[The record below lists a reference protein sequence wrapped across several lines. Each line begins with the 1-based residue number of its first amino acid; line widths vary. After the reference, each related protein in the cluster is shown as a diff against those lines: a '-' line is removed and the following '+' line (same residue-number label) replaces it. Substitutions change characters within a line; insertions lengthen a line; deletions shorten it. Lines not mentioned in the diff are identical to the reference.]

1 MSTENKYYLGSE
13 SFALDEDKIE
23 NQEKLHSRL
32 RQYLNLRNVSVLV
45 GNGASIPNG
54 SPSIGSLRGI
64 IDDLDQEKYK
74 LSDEDNH
81 KNAKDVLNNFLI
93 DDHDI
98 GIEPLLGM
106 LSHLEYDQDLL
117 HTGHEIKLNDFEFTA
132 DHLGFAIELLK
143 KWLFKKCKEINSEED
158 SLTDHKELLRRFLLR
173 PTKLPRLN
181 VFTTNYDLLLE
192 RALDD
197 LGVFYFDGFAG
208 SVKRTLR
215 TETYNYDL
223 YFPGQ
228 TAQGR
233 VERVDRVLQFYK
245 LHGSINWRK
254 YQSGNTWDVFI
265 EREEPSED
273 EYKNVMIYPS
283 PLKMSEMH
291 GYPYS
296 EMFRN
301 FASKIRRPQSVLFTV
316 GYSFSD
322 EHINRIIYQAL
333 SIPSFMLVIILPE
346 FKEPEEEEELKPEH
360 EIWRLINEVDSKRI
374 LVITGG
380 EKDGDGNFKGAGT
393 LKDFA
398 NKWLPDISELD
409 IEEQSKEEAL
419 LALSRSVN
427 DSKSNSEEDSGGN
440 DADKP
445 F

>member
-1 MSTENKYYLGSE
+1 MSSENKYYLGSD
-13 SFALDEDKIE
+13 SFSLDGEEVE

-32 RQYLNLRNVSVLV
+32 RQYLNLRHVSVLI
-45 GNGASIPNG
+45 GNGASMPNG
-54 SPSIGSLRGI
+54 SPSIGSLQGI
-64 IDDLDQEKYK
+64 INELEEEKYK
-74 LSDEDNH
+74 LSDEENH
-81 KNAKDVLNNFLI
+81 NKAKDVLNKFLM
-93 DDHDI
+93 DEHDI

-106 LSHLEYDQDLL
+106 LSHLEYDQELL
-117 HTGHEIKLNDFEFTA
+117 HDEHKIKLNDYEFSA
-132 DHLGFAIELLK
+132 DHLGHAIELLK
-143 KWLFKKCKEINSEED
+143 KWLFKKCKEINSDED
-158 SLTDHKELLRRFLLR
+158 SLADHKELLRRFLLR

-181 VFTTNYDLLLE
+181 VFTTNYDLLVE

-233 VERVDRVLQFYK
+233 VERVDRVLQLYK

-301 FASKIRRPQSVLFTV
+301 FASKIRRPQSVLFTI

-333 SIPSFMLVIILPE
+333 SIPSFMLVIILPD
-346 FKEPEEEEELKPEH
+346 FKQPEEDEKLKPDH
-360 EIWRLINEVDSKRI
+360 EIWRLINKVDSKRI

-380 EKDGDGNFKGAGT
+380 EINEDGNFKGAGT
-393 LKDFA
+393 LEDFA
-398 NKWLPDISELD
+398 NKWLPDISELN

-419 LALSRSVN
+419 LALSKKVN
-427 DSKSNSEEDSGGN
+427 DSNSDSEEENGEN
-440 DADKP
+440 NANEP